1 MTLSLRTL
9 TNAGDPLCTPDGQ
22 VLSGVRVSFQL
33 VDRYGVETD
42 VWDALTHERV
52 GGEPIVATT
61 NEDGEFSIDLW
72 PNSRGNRPTHYR
84 CTVDHPAF
92 KAFSGTVD
100 HLSLDPLQWVEF
112 MAASATIAPQDLGEM
127 SLYRQELAAGL
138 QTLGTAVGVAGA
150 SATASQGSATAAGAS
165 ASQAASQAAAASAS
179 ATAAAGSATTAST
192 QAGVASTQ
200 AGQAATSA
208 TLAQQWATRTDAEVV
223 AGQGYGAMKYAL
235 DAAGSASA
243 ASAAAATVSGLQTAL
258 DGKVDASDPRLS
270 DAREWTAATVT
281 QPEAEAGTD
290 TTRRAWTAQRVRQAM
305 LGWWGGFA
313 AKATPVDADSI
324 VIADSA
330 ASDAPKRLSWA
341 NAVAKL
347 RGTFVEGPASSVDG
361 QVMLFDGATGKRA
374 KSGGALPDT
383 ATPEQFGAVG
393 DGVTDDSDA
402 LISALAG
409 AKTVTM
415 RSGAVYLVSKPLK
428 MSPGQLLNGNVA
440 TLKRAN
446 QVTTTMVGDLA
457 HDSTDVIT
465 VAAGDG
471 AKFKVGQRIMAYK
484 GTSNW
489 SDCPKITSIVGDVIT
504 TDVQYRFY
512 NGTGTMTSPVSIC
525 TQYDLLNTAEDSTV
539 RDLKIDGNNSN
550 WTRARWETCT
560 DIGISGHNSTL
571 DNVIIRNSP
580 GEAIMQHGAFAPDEL
595 RNTRILGVRVYNAK
609 GNGIHLSGCIGT
621 LIDGFYVDG
630 SNLDADIGH
639 QDGCV
644 AFSNGVKHVQIR
656 NFHLNN
662 GKNGVGGM
670 RALDSSRVIIQGGV
684 ITNAREQA
692 ISSVTSG
699 TGSFIDVLIDSV
711 KIYDSI
717 KLYVGKEN
725 DTNGVFPSNWVISN
739 CMLYNTRIE
748 VQHVDNISIT
758 GCLIDLTGD
767 AVNACVAF
775 FMGGRN
781 NSLTDC
787 ILLNGKHGVIIG
799 GDAFVTIENCTLD
812 GQTDTGVNPYDSTAN
827 VVVSDSTIRAGT
839 NAIAGYIGVK
849 CQSKTI
855 VKNTAFEVDHGTSI
869 HFSGNNAIAFGNV
882 IRMASG
888 TSIKAYGGSSGM
900 MAINNFVTV
909 PVSNGGGASN
919 TFVDNRTII

>member
-1 MTLSLRTL
+1 MKLDL
-9 TNAGDPLCTPDGQ
+9 NIGPLGPDGTIKLQ
-22 VLSGVRVSFQL
+22 AFV
-33 VDRYGVETD
+33 
-42 VWDALTHERV
+42 ALARQGDT
-52 GGEPIVATT
+52 GPQGPQGDTGPQGPQGDTGPQGPQGYTGPQGPQGYTGPQGPQGIQGPQGEQGP
-61 NEDGEFSIDLW
+61 G
-72 PNSRGNRPTHYR
+72 
-84 CTVDHPAF
+84 
-92 KAFSGTVD
+92 
-100 HLSLDPLQWVEF
+100 
-112 MAASATIAPQDLGEM
+112 IAPD
-127 SLYRQELAAGL
+127 
-138 QTLGTAVGVAGA
+138 
-150 SATASQGSATAAGAS
+150 
-165 ASQAASQAAAASAS
+165 
-179 ATAAAGSATTAST
+179 
-192 QAGVASTQ
+192 
-200 AGQAATSA
+200 
-208 TLAQQWATRTDAEVV
+208 
-223 AGQGYGAMKYAL
+223 
-235 DAAGSASA
+235 
-243 ASAAAATVSGLQTAL
+243 
-258 DGKVDASDPRLS
+258 DPRLT
-270 DAREWTAATVT
+270 DAREWTASTVDQT
-281 QPEAEAGTD
+281 EAEAGTA
-290 TTRRAWTAQRVRQAM
+290 TTRQAWTAQRVRQAM

-330 ASDAPKRLSWA
+330 ASNAPKRLTWA

-347 RGTFVEGPASSVDG
+347 RGTFVEGPASAVDG
-361 QVMLFDGATGKRA
+361 NVMLFDGATGKRA

-402 LISALAG
+402 LISALAS

-428 MSPGQLLNGNVA
+428 MSPGQLLNGNGA

-457 HDSTDVIT
+457 HVSTNVIT

-489 SDCPKITSIVGDVIT
+489 SDYPKITSIVGDVIT
-504 TDVQYRFY
+504 TDVQYSFY

-525 TQYDLLNTAEDSTV
+525 TQYDLLNTADDSTV

-550 WTRARWETCT
+550 WTRARWENCT
-560 DIGISGHNSTL
+560 DVGISGHNSTL

-580 GEAIMQHGAFAPDEL
+580 GEAIMFHGAYAPDEL
-595 RNTRILGVRVYNAK
+595 RGTRIIGCRVYNAH
-609 GNGIHLSGCIGT
+609 GNGVHLSGCLGAM
-621 LIDGFYVDG
+621 IDGFFVDG
-630 SNLDADIGH
+630 ANSDESVGH
-639 QDGCV
+639 QDGCI

-656 NFHLNN
+656 NFHLRN
-662 GKNGVGGM
+662 GKNGIGGM
-670 RALDSSRVIIQGGV
+670 QALDSSRVIIQGGV

-692 ISSVTSG
+692 ISSVMSG

-717 KLYVGKEN
+717 KLYVGKAN

-748 VQHVDNISIT
+748 VQQVDNISIT
-758 GCLIDLTGD
+758 GCLIDLTGN

-775 FMGGRN
+775 LMGGRN

-787 ILLNGKHGVIIG
+787 ILLNGKYGVNISG
-799 GDAFVTIENCTLD
+799 AAFVTIENCTLD
-812 GQTDTGVNPYDSTAN
+812 GQTDTGVNPYESTAN

-855 VKNTAFEVDHGTSI
+855 VKNTAFEVDHGTGVHI
-869 HFSGNNAIAFGNV
+869 SGNSSIAFNNI

-888 TSIKAYGGSSGM
+888 VSIKTYGGSSGV
-900 MAINNFVTV
+900 MAINNFITV

-919 TFVDNRTII
+919 TFVDNRTIS